1 MISGD
6 DDLTIVLLLIVSVG
20 IIGPILL
27 NATIGGLCGYFMPGI
42 SVVGSACRGVLL
54 SIAVFGLELFFLW
67 PGTANSPSA
76 VLLLLAIPIL
86 LGAVA
91 TYLLCRRRS
100 SERMRGTDNK

>member
-42 SVVGSACRGVLL
+42 SVLGSACRGVLAERGRVRL
-54 SIAVFGLELFFLW
+54 GTILFVAGNGEFAVCGVVVVSHTYSVGCCRDLPAL
-67 PGTANSPSA
+67 PSA
-76 VLLLLAIPIL
+76 
-86 LGAVA
+86 
-91 TYLLCRRRS
+91 
-100 SERMRGTDNK
+100 EQ